1 MKILVTG
8 ANGYIGSKVVNYL
21 FEHGFDVIATD
32 ISNKNL
38 NPKIN
43 FIESNLFEDKSNWFE
58 YFGEPDV
65 CLHLA
70 WRDGFVHNSD
80 KHMLDLSAHYKFCT
94 NLISN
99 GLKTFVG
106 MGTMH
111 EVGYHE
117 GIIDEN
123 TNCKPLSQ
131 YGISK
136 NALRASLEK
145 YCNDH
150 ECKFM
155 WLRAFY
161 IYGDDEFGNSI
172 FCKIRQAVRDGK
184 TTFPFTTGKN
194 QYDFIHVDELAKQ
207 IALASTQTEV
217 LGIINVCSGKPIS
230 LAKQVEWYIKHNN
243 LPIILEY
250 GKFPDRPYDSP
261 CIYGDNTKISKIIVN
276 QCTKLK

>member
-21 FEHGFDVIATD
+21 FEHGFDVVATD

-43 FIESNLFEDKSNWFE
+43 FIESNLFDDKSNWFE

-80 KHMLDLSAHYKFCT
+80 KHMLDLSAHYRFCT

-117 GIIDEN
+117 GMIDEN

-172 FCKIRQAVRDGK
+172 FCKIRQAVKEGK

-194 QYDFIHVDELAKQ
+194 KYDFIHVDELAKQ

-230 LAKQVEWYIKHNN
+230 LAEQVEWYIKHND
-243 LPIILEY
+243 LPITLEY

-261 CIYGDNTKISKIIVN
+261 CVYGDNSKIDLII
-276 QCTKLK
+276 KK